1 MLKYLAGIFTNPRN
15 DYANGRF
22 SMPHPRKPAIRRL
35 SQLGPR
41 LPQVKISTRSIING
55 GRLGNGRL
63 KPENREA
70 RRRREGN
77 PHLPRPHSRSSQKIN
92 TGLDPI
98 SYIVNVADSTSSHD
112 EEESVPQFTN
122 AAIKLKAPRHR
133 KQDYGHVIPP
143 PVTRVP
149 SWSGPLNA
157 NPFNNLDDQTNWKLD
172 SIAEDAASMGW
183 DAISLPDEFWSATSD
198 SEVNIKYE

>member
-1 MLKYLAGIFTNPRN
+1 MLKYLAGIITNPRN

-22 SMPHPRKPAIRRL
+22 SMPHPKKLAISRP

-41 LPQVKISTRSIING
+41 LPQVKVSTRSIING
-55 GRLGNGRL
+55 GRFGNGRL

-70 RRRREGN
+70 RRRKEGN
-77 PHLPRPHSRSSQKIN
+77 LHLPRPHSRSSQKTN
-92 TGLDPI
+92 FGLDPI
-98 SYIVNVADSTSSHD
+98 SYIVNVADSTSSHE
-112 EEESVPQFTN
+112 EEESVPHLTN

-143 PVTRVP
+143 PVSRVP

-157 NPFNNLDDQTNWKLD
+157 NPFNNLDDQTNGKLD
-172 SIAEDAASMGW
+172 SSAGEADTMGW
-183 DAISLPDEFWSATSD
+183 DAIFLPDEFWSATSD
-198 SEVNIKYE
+198 SEINIKYN